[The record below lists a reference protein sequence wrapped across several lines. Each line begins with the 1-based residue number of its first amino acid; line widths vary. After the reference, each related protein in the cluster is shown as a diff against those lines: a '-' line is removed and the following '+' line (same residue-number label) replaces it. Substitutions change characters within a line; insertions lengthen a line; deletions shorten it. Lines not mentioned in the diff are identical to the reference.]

1 MKITFKSI
9 AKNND
14 KENKIEFDAPVK
26 ISNENNMR
34 VFEFEE
40 PSHKVMNRI
49 EFSEK
54 KVNIFAGPSTINLEL
69 NKKIFNSYQT
79 PNGLISFESFLQNIE
94 IKQNNVNI
102 KYYLSQNDKK
112 FGDFDIKLIIK

>member
-94 IKQNNVNI
+94 IKENNVNI

>member
-94 IKQNNVNI
+94 IKKNNVNI